1 MVRRGQDRAS
11 SEITIGNLRFSGG
24 TRQFFVAGE
33 PLQLTP
39 REYAVLEQLVMKHG
53 ITVSKAT
60 LSESVFGFDD
70 EADPSAI
77 EIYVHRLRKKLESS
91 SVQIATL
98 RGLGYLLRHVQ

>member
-1 MVRRGQDRAS
+1 
-11 SEITIGNLRFSGG
+11 
-24 TRQFFVAGE
+24 
-33 PLQLTP
+33 

-53 ITVSKAT
+53 ITFSKAT
-60 LSESVFGFDD
+60 LSEIVFGFDD

-98 RGLGYLLRHVQ
+98 RWLGYLLRHVQ